1 MRIKVN
7 DRDID
12 FDRSTVQHLIDHLKL
27 NPGSIVVEKNEI
39 IVSRD
44 DYVKEEIKEGD
55 ILEIVRFVGGG

>member
-27 NPGSIVVEKNEI
+27 NAGSIVVEKNEI
-39 IVSRD
+39 IKVPHLNA
-44 DYVKEEIKEGD
+44 E
-55 ILEIVRFVGGG
+55 